1 MRRGYTSRPCL
12 SLVRQIFRT
21 GRSFR
26 SNDRQCLSRRNNNRY
41 RFSPIYYIYLYLCI
55 SPFNHTH
62 EIHQTISN
70 ARPRATYNER
80 LFPDPFKPRTTV
92 YNRLI
97 KLMAPRTSTK
107 QNSSA
112 GNAWKAGL
120 RFREPAAAIRAAREY
135 AIIFNCAREWR
146 SRSGFPRPH

>member
-1 MRRGYTSRPCL
+1 MYFSVEPYTRNPSNNFKCTPARDVQRAIIP
-12 SLVRQIFRT
+12 
-21 GRSFR
+21 RSF
-26 SNDRQCLSRRNNNRY
+26 Q
-41 RFSPIYYIYLYLCI
+41 
-55 SPFNHTH
+55 
-62 EIHQTISN
+62 
-70 ARPRATYNER
+70 
-80 LFPDPFKPRTTV
+80 TTV

-135 AIIFNCAREWR
+135 AIIFNCAGEWR